1 MKENK
6 KATIIDVARLAG
18 VSIATVSRALH
29 NPEIVSKKTR
39 DRVTEAIKS
48 VEYTQNEAAR
58 ILRLNR
64 SKTIVALVPNIG
76 NPFFS
81 EILLGIES
89 VASENG
95 YSVLIGNTGNDEKK
109 ELTYLS
115 FLKSNRA
122 DGIILLTGRDPFSV
136 IPKNNGALKSA
147 SIPTVVACERIA
159 GFSAPQVFVDNH
171 NAAATATRHLVSLG
185 HRHIA
190 HITGPK
196 GNILTADRLAGYRE
210 ALAGL
215 GMDERYIIQGDFTV
229 KSGID
234 AFSRLFALED
244 RPTAV
249 FCANDEMAMGL
260 ISALVGHGFSV
271 PRDIS
276 VVGFDNIQF
285 SHCMNPPLTT
295 IHQPRYDIGRV
306 AMEKLIKEMS
316 DEINPDPHKTILTT
330 RLIIRKSTAPL

>member
-210 ALAGL
+210 ALP
-215 GMDERYIIQGDFTV
+215 
-229 KSGID
+229 ID
-234 AFSRLFALED
+234 KMGSRL
-244 RPTAV
+244 T
-249 FCANDEMAMGL
+249 
-260 ISALVGHGFSV
+260 
-271 PRDIS
+271 
-276 VVGFDNIQF
+276 
-285 SHCMNPPLTT
+285 
-295 IHQPRYDIGRV
+295 V
-306 AMEKLIKEMS
+306 AMACPL
-316 DEINPDPHKTILTT
+316 DEKTI
-330 RLIIRKSTAPL
+330 RRRRRKGNATCHEGRGLNATGYFLHQRARNIDKA